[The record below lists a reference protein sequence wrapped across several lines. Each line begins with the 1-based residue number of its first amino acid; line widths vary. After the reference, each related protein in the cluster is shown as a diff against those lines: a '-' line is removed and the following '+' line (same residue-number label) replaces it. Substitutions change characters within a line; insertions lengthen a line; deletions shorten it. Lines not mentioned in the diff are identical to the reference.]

1 MLAMKKY
8 MCWRFEIALYQMLNI
23 LKSQYDIHNIDKLK
37 MLINLIRIVVWY
49 AIYKF
54 SSTVL

>member
-1 MLAMKKY
+1 MG
-8 MCWRFEIALYQMLNI
+8 WRFEIALYQMLNI

-49 AIYKF
+49 EIYKF
-54 SSTVL
+54 SCVIIT